1 MMDLSKLRQ
10 KLNRLAK
17 ERKEYEDIIMKHN
30 RLIKGSLVEQYKVC
44 GKKGCRC
51 QQGEKHGPYYYLSD
65 KVKGK
70 TKLLPVTE
78 ELFKVKQK
86 ALNYREFRKAREKW
100 VKVNASMLY
109 LIDQIEEAKKE
120 VYPRDEE

>member
-1 MMDLSKLRQ
+1 MDLSKLRQ

-17 ERKEYEDIIMKHN
+17 ERTEYEITIMKHN
-30 RLIKGSLVEQYKVC
+30 SLIKGSLVEQYKVC

-51 QQGEKHGPYYYLSD
+51 RKGEKHGPYYYLSN
-65 KVKGK
+65 KVQGK
-70 TKLLPVTE
+70 TQLLPVTKE
-78 ELFKVKQK
+78 HSKIKQK

-100 VKVNASMLY
+100 VKVNASMLH

-120 VYPRDEE
+120 VYPHEEE